1 MRRTEV
7 NEMVKQMVE
16 KNHPN
21 LSQNRKNDII
31 YKVAKTI
38 KKDYYALDLNLK
50 SEIKKRINKE
60 VSRGTSYSTN
70 NKTI

>member
-7 NEMVKQMVE
+7 NTMVK
-16 KNHPN
+16 N
-21 LSQNRKNDII
+21 LIERKYPELEQEVKNDIL

-50 SEIKKRINKE
+50 SETIRRINKE
-60 VSRGTSYSTN
+60 VYNGTIQDKIY
-70 NKTI
+70 